1 MFEPIKSNIPNS
13 KLKATMWQRILQ
25 NPFKASHTPGK
36 INIEPENDGLEDD
49 IFFQGARIHRFH
61 VNLLGVVCLAE
72 KKNIRLFSNSK
83 G

>member
-1 MFEPIKSNIPNS
+1 MFEPTKSNIPNS

-49 IFFQGARIHRFH
+49 IFSRGPVFTGSMLIFW
-61 VNLLGVVCLAE
+61 G
-72 KKNIRLFSNSK
+72 LFV
-83 G
+83 